1 MLGLILKDIKN
12 VRGQMIYYLVVLV
25 VFTVVAIVSDNIY
38 YYVGAIVFFLV
49 ALPVSAMAY
58 DEKDNW
64 DKFAL
69 ASGMSRKQ
77 LVVARYLFSLLFYVP
92 LWAISFIFLAVP
104 GDLSAMETL
113 AIIFFYG
120 GMGFFTADV
129 LLPLVFKMG
138 VEKARI
144 TFIVMIV
151 LVVAIGAGLAFLFN
165 LETGNAILYLAVAV
179 FVSGAACFPV
189 SMKISEKIYKRKDF

>member
-1 MLGLILKDIKN
+1 MFGLILKDIKN
-12 VRGQMIYYLVVLV
+12 VRGQMLYYLVVLV

-104 GDLSAMETL
+104 GDLAAMETL

-151 LVVAIGAGLAFLFN
+151 LVVAVGAGLAFLFN
-165 LETGNAILYLAVAV
+165 LETGNAILYVSVAV
-179 FVSGAACFPV
+179 FASGAICFPV
-189 SMKISEKIYKRKDF
+189 SMKVSENIYKRKDF

>member
-1 MLGLILKDIKN
+1 MFGLILKDIKN
-12 VRGQMIYYLVVLV
+12 VKGQLIYYLVLLV
-25 VFTVVAIVSDNIY
+25 VFTVISVLTDNIY
-38 YYVGAIVFFLV
+38 FYIGAIVFFLI

-69 ASGMSRKQ
+69 ASGISRKQ
-77 LVVARYLFSLLFYVP
+77 LVAARYIFSLFFYLP
-92 LWAISFIFLAVP
+92 LWAISFVFLAVP
-104 GDLSAMETL
+104 GELSVKETL

-120 GMGFFTADV
+120 GMGFFTADM

-138 VEKARI
+138 VEKARV

-151 LVVAIGAGLAFLFN
+151 FVVTIGAGLAFLFSLN
-165 LETGNAILYLAVAV
+165 TDNTILYVAIAV
-179 FVSGAACFPV
+179 FVLGAAGFPI
-189 SMKISEKIYKRKDF
+189 SIKISEKIYKNKDF

>member
-1 MLGLILKDIKN
+1 MFGLILKDIKN
-12 VRGQMIYYLVVLV
+12 VRGQMLYYLVVLV

-120 GMGFFTADV
+120 GIGFFTADV

-165 LETGNAILYLAVAV
+165 LETGNAILYVSVSV
-179 FVSGAACFPV
+179 FALGAICFPV
-189 SMKISEKIYKRKDF
+189 SMKVSENIYKRKDF